1 MCGIAGFVS
10 ALPLDDTAADTVRRM
25 TDAIRH
31 RGPDDGDAWLDR
43 EAGVA
48 LGHRR
53 LAIIDLTPTGHQPMA
68 SHDGRYVTVYNG
80 EIYNFAE
87 IREALETAG
96 LAPPWRGRSD
106 TEVLLAAICAWGLE
120 EALKRTRGMFAL
132 ALWDRQTRTLMLA
145 RDRMGEKPL
154 YFGWQG
160 QGAARTLIF
169 GSELTALRQ
178 HASFEGQVDH
188 AAIGMLARYL
198 YVPDPHTVYAGISKV
213 PAGVI
218 LQIDPRTEA
227 VSKTTYWDSLAV
239 AIDGANNRFQGSPE
253 EAVDQLA
260 TILERVVGRQM
271 VSDVPLGA
279 FLSGGVDSSTVVAL
293 MQACSSRPVQTFTI
307 GFEDEAYNEAGYARD
322 VADHLKTDHTELVV
336 TAADALAMI
345 PDLPRIF
352 SEPFA
357 DSSQI
362 PTWIVSG
369 LARKSVTVSLS
380 GDGGDEV
387 FGGYNRHTFAQGS
400 WPRLSRVPRAL
411 RAGIRPVMTA
421 FSPDWW
427 DRTAGPLL
435 GSRISN
441 VGDKIHKAAAVIAS
455 RSTDDLYQ
463 TLISTNPEAA
473 RAMRGGG
480 GAAIDLP
487 SLRDRPGHEALS
499 DAETM
504 MALDAVGYLPGDV
517 LTKVDRAAMAHS
529 LETRVPFLD
538 PEVFAFAWTLPTG
551 MKIRDGVSK
560 WPLRQVLYRH
570 VPKALIERP
579 KMGFGVPIGAWL
591 RGPLKPWAA
600 ALLDARSLE
609 DGGIFDPAGVTRL
622 WDEHQS
628 GVRNNQHQLWP
639 ILMAQAWLEH
649 S

>member
-10 ALPLDDTAADTVRRM
+10 VRPLDDSAADTVRRM

-31 RGPDDGDAWLDR
+31 RGPDDGDAWLDPD
-43 EAGVA
+43 AGVA

-87 IREALETAG
+87 LRAALEKAG

-132 ALWDRQTRTLMLA
+132 ALWDRQERTLMLA

-160 QGAARTLIF
+160 QGTVRTLVF
-169 GSELTALRQ
+169 GSELVALRQ
-178 HASFEGQVDH
+178 HSSFEGQVNH

-239 AIDGANNRFQGSPE
+239 AIDGANNRFQGSPG

-260 TILERVVGRQM
+260 AILERVVGRQM

-307 GFEDEAYNEAGYARD
+307 GFEDEAYNEAGFARD
-322 VADHLKTDHTELVV
+322 VADHLKTNHTELVV
-336 TAADALAMI
+336 TASDALAMI

-362 PTWIVSG
+362 PTYIVSG

-387 FGGYNRHTFAQGS
+387 FGGYNRHTFAQGP
-400 WPRLSRVPRAL
+400 WLGLSRVPRAL
-411 RAGIRPVMTA
+411 RAGLRPIMTA

-427 DRTAGPLL
+427 DRAVGPLL

-455 RSTDDLYQ
+455 RSTDDLHQ
-463 TLISTNPEAA
+463 P
-473 RAMRGGG
+473 RGGPCDAG
-480 GAAIDLP
+480 RRRVRARPAILA
-487 SLRDRPGHEALS
+487 RTTRP
-499 DAETM
+499 
-504 MALDAVGYLPGDV
+504 
-517 LTKVDRAAMAHS
+517 
-529 LETRVPFLD
+529 
-538 PEVFAFAWTLPTG
+538 
-551 MKIRDGVSK
+551 
-560 WPLRQVLYRH
+560 
-570 VPKALIERP
+570 
-579 KMGFGVPIGAWL
+579 
-591 RGPLKPWAA
+591 
-600 ALLDARSLE
+600 
-609 DGGIFDPAGVTRL
+609 
-622 WDEHQS
+622 
-628 GVRNNQHQLWP
+628 
-639 ILMAQAWLEH
+639 
-649 S
+649 